1 MVQAKSKTLLFMLF
15 LSVFTGV
22 AQSSLAQL
30 DRTAIAQPLP
40 ATPLSAAKNG
50 QPFRFEYE
58 LKASAWA
65 FILPISGRASF
76 KADISSDTYAIA
88 TYVRTTGIA
97 DLLVSYDLNVSAT
110 GYTHENR
117 LDTYAYVSQNKD
129 GKKNRRVELVY
140 GKDDVAMKVTPRF
153 GNLGDPPAAP
163 FQKLISKD
171 PVTAFINF
179 MLEPR
184 DPKNNNPCGGP
195 IRIFDGRQLTY
206 LHLTF
211 TRLTPVKSI
220 AWSGEALEC
229 YVTMDKVAGYDT
241 GEAKADNLTGID
253 GPIRMYLARLP
264 NGATPIVKMI
274 ADSEQIGRVTLQ
286 ASRLN
291 FVPIPSQ

>member
-1 MVQAKSKTLLFMLF
+1 MLSVESKTFLIMLF
-15 LSVFTGV
+15 LSVILVVFQLSLARHDEIAV
-22 AQSSLAQL
+22 AQPMPS
-30 DRTAIAQPLP
+30 
-40 ATPLSAAKNG
+40 TPLSDAKNG

-65 FILPISGRASF
+65 YFLPISGRASF
-76 KADISSDTYAIA
+76 KADISADTYEIA

-97 DLLVSYDLNVSAT
+97 DLLVSYDLNVSST

-140 GKDDVAMKVTPRF
+140 GDEDVAMQVTPAF

-163 FQKLISKD
+163 FQKLSAKD
-171 PVTAFINF
+171 PVTGFINF

-184 DPKNNNPCGGP
+184 DPRNNNPCGGP

-206 LHLTF
+206 LHLTY
-211 TRLTPVKSI
+211 TRITPVKSI

-229 YVTMDKVAGYDT
+229 HVTMDKVAGYKA

-264 NGATPIVKMI
+264 NGATPIVKMV
-274 ADSEQIGRVTLQ
+274 ADSEKIGRVTLQ

-291 FVPIPSQ
+291 FVPIPDE

>member
-1 MVQAKSKTLLFMLF
+1 MMTAKSITFLLMLF
-15 LSVFTGV
+15 LGMVTQVGLSLRDQVAV
-22 AQSSLAQL
+22 AQAE
-30 DRTAIAQPLP
+30 P
-40 ATPLSAAKNG
+40 ATPLTSAKNG

-76 KADISSDTYAIA
+76 KADISADTYSIA

-97 DLLVSYDLNVSAT
+97 DLLVSYDLNVSST

-140 GKDDVAMKVTPRF
+140 GKDDVAMKATPRF

-163 FQKLISKD
+163 FQKLIAKD
-171 PVTAFINF
+171 PVTAFISF

-184 DPKNNNPCGGP
+184 DPKDKNPCGGP
-195 IRIFDGRQLTY
+195 IKLFDGRQLTY

-229 YVTMDKVAGYDT
+229 HVTMDKVAGYKA

-264 NGATPIVKMI
+264 NGSTPIVKMI
-274 ADSEQIGRVTLQ
+274 ADSEKIGRVTLQ

-291 FVPIPSQ
+291 FVPIPAQQ